1 MTKRK
6 YLLEISFLL
15 LLALL
20 FAWGTALE
28 RQQQRIADSMLRL
41 HVVGASNSERDQE
54 IKLQVR
60 DAILTVTEPYF
71 QSISSISDAKS
82 VIRNHLGELEAV
94 ANETLSQLG
103 CEDRASVT
111 LSRVLFGTRV
121 YDGFSLPGGYYDA
134 LNITIGAGEGRNWW
148 CVVYPQICMASSVEQ
163 QEAVAVMGGMD
174 VQDVQII
181 TEDYTL
187 KFKTLELFE
196 NLMGWFRSMGQGIPT
211 SG

>member
-41 HVVGASNSERDQE
+41 HVVGASNSESDQQM
-54 IKLQVR
+54 KLQVR
-60 DAILTVTEPYF
+60 DAILAAATPYL
-71 QSISSISDAKS
+71 QNADSLDHAKIL
-82 VIRNHLGELEAV
+82 VEAHLDELQMA
-94 ANETLSQLG
+94 ANNKLEQLG
-103 CEDRASVT
+103 SDDQATVT
-111 LSRVLFGTRV
+111 LSRKLFGTRN
-121 YDGFSLPGGYYDA
+121 YQGFSLPGGYYDA
-134 LNITIGAGEGRNWW
+134 LNITIGAGEGKNWW

-163 QEAVAVMGGMD
+163 QKAVAVMGGLEP
-174 VQDVQII
+174 QDAALI

-187 KFKTLELFE
+187 KFKTLEIFE
-196 NLMGWFRSMGQGIPT
+196 NIMGWFRTMGQGIPT

>member
-6 YLLEISFLL
+6 YLLEISFLIL
-15 LLALL
+15 LTLL

-28 RQQQRIADSMLRL
+28 RQQQQIADSMLRL

-103 CEDRASVT
+103 CGDRASVT

-134 LNITIGAGEGRNWW
+134 LCVTIGAGNGKNWW

-163 QEAVAVMGGMD
+163 QKAVAVMGGLD
-174 VQDVQII
+174 PQDAALI

-187 KFKTLELFE
+187 KFKTLEIFE

>member
-41 HVVGASNSERDQE
+41 HVVGASNSESDQQM
-54 IKLQVR
+54 KLQVR
-60 DAILTVTEPYF
+60 DAILAAANPYL
-71 QSISSISDAKS
+71 QNADSLDQAKIL
-82 VIRNHLGELEAV
+82 VEAHLDELQMA
-94 ANETLSQLG
+94 ANNKLEQLG
-103 CEDRASVT
+103 SDDQATVT
-111 LSRVLFGTRV
+111 LSRKLFGTRN
-121 YDGFSLPGGYYDA
+121 YQGFSLPGGYYDA
-134 LNITIGAGEGRNWW
+134 LNITIGAGEGKNWW

-163 QEAVAVMGGMD
+163 QKAVAVMGGLEP
-174 VQDVQII
+174 QDAALI

-187 KFKTLELFE
+187 KFKTLEIFE
-196 NLMGWFRSMGQGIPT
+196 NIMGWFRTMGQGIPT

>member
-6 YLLEISFLL
+6 YLLEISFLI

-41 HVVGASNSERDQE
+41 HVVGASNSESDQQM
-54 IKLQVR
+54 KLQVR
-60 DAILTVTEPYF
+60 DAILAAANPYL
-71 QSISSISDAKS
+71 QNADSLDHAKIL
-82 VIRNHLGELEAV
+82 VEAHLDELQLAADKKLE
-94 ANETLSQLG
+94 QLG
-103 CEDRASVT
+103 SDDQATVT
-111 LSRVLFGTRV
+111 LSRKLFGTRN
-121 YDGFSLPGGYYDA
+121 YQGFSLPGGYYDA
-134 LNITIGAGEGRNWW
+134 LCVTIGAGNGKNWW

-163 QEAVAVMGGMD
+163 QKAVAVMGGLEP
-174 VQDVQII
+174 QDAALI

-187 KFKTLELFE
+187 RFKTLEIFE
-196 NLMGWFRSMGQGIPT
+196 NIMGWFRTMGQGIPT